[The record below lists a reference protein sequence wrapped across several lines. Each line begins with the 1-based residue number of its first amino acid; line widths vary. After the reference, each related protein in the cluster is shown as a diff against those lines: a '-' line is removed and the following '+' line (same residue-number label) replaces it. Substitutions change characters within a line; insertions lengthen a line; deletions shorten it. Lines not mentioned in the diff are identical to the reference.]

1 MMPFHPKPLLLLI
14 SCCLLAAPATA
25 TRMACTDDETA
36 QLPVKV
42 EINVPAF
49 LFLQVGNANQTAEL
63 TYNVSAN
70 LSSGAYTGAIPPAG
84 ESGLAPSSITG
95 SDVSNGVNV
104 AVRANCGQVKIA
116 YRVTD
121 NNGLA
126 NNQGQF
132 IPYETLQTSTSDSG
146 LPAPTLRNAADAESL
161 VSTSSYGSVTDRQAT
176 WQYTYTNSA
185 LPAAGTYQGTV
196 TYQASCL

>member
-1 MMPFHPKPLLLLI
+1 MTRYTAYLILLTMLI
-14 SCCLLAAPATA
+14 PMSADAVRVDCEDNSTA
-25 TRMACTDDETA
+25 E
-36 QLPVKV
+36 LPVKV
-42 EINVPAF
+42 KLTVPAF

-63 TYNVSAN
+63 TYNVGTN

-116 YRVTD
+116 YSVTD

-126 NNQGQF
+126 NGQGQF

-146 LPAPTLRNAADAESL
+146 LPAPTLRNATNAESL
-161 VSTSSYGSVTDRQAT
+161 VSTSSYGSVTDRKAV

>member
-1 MMPFHPKPLLLLI
+1 MKHYLAYLVMAALLI
-14 SCCLLAAPATA
+14 PVSASAVRVDCE
-25 TRMACTDDETA
+25 DNSISE
-36 QLPVKV
+36 LPVKV
-42 EINVPAF
+42 KLTVPAF
-49 LFLQVGNANQTAEL
+49 LFLQVGNATQTPEL

-70 LSSGAYTGAIPPAG
+70 LTTGAYTGTMPPQGETNLPPA
-84 ESGLAPSSITG
+84 SITG

-116 YRVTD
+116 YSVTD

-126 NNQGQF
+126 NSQGQF

-146 LPAPTLRNAADAESL
+146 LPAPTLRNTADAESL
-161 VSTSSYGSVTDRQAT
+161 VSTSSHGSVTDRKAV